1 MIARY
6 GRASDNRV
14 VDTQNRQFPSAS
26 STNRLGEAKL
36 NFEPATATLSCDP
49 AFFDLLVGSYARLV
63 GTPLVAPS
71 ADAAWLY
78 HDAPFAVL
86 AHDNAA
92 DPTFIYAN
100 RAAQTC
106 FEYSWDEFVTLP
118 SRLSAAA
125 PNRAARQELLDAVAR
140 HGFMS
145 GYRGERIAKSG
156 RRFWIEQGTVW
167 QLTDPGGVLH
177 GQAAT
182 FASCRYV

>member
-1 MIARY
+1 M
-6 GRASDNRV
+6 
-14 VDTQNRQFPSAS
+14 
-26 STNRLGEAKL
+26 
-36 NFEPATATLSCDP
+36 NFEPATVTLSYDP

-63 GTPLVAPS
+63 GAPLVAPS

-106 FEYSWDEFVTLP
+106 FEYSWNEFTTLP
-118 SRLSAAA
+118 SRLSAEA
-125 PNRAARQELLDAVAR
+125 PNWTARQELLNAVVR

-167 QLTDPGGVLH
+167 QLTDAAGVTH

>member
-1 MIARY
+1 
-6 GRASDNRV
+6 
-14 VDTQNRQFPSAS
+14 
-26 STNRLGEAKL
+26 L
-36 NFEPATATLSCDP
+36 NFEPAAAALSYDP

-63 GTPLVAPS
+63 GTPLVAAS
-71 ADAAWLY
+71 ADATWLY

-86 AHDNAA
+86 AHGNAV
-92 DPTFIYAN
+92 DPIFVYAN

-106 FEYSWDEFVTLP
+106 FEYSWDEFMTLP
-118 SRLSAAA
+118 SRLSAEA
-125 PNRAARQELLDAVAR
+125 PNRAERQALLDAVAL

-156 RRFWIEQGTVW
+156 RRFWIEQGTIW
-167 QLTDPGGVLH
+167 QLTDPDGITH

>member
-1 MIARY
+1 
-6 GRASDNRV
+6 
-14 VDTQNRQFPSAS
+14 
-26 STNRLGEAKL
+26 L
-36 NFEPATATLSCDP
+36 NFEPATATRSYDP
-49 AFFDLLVGSYARLV
+49 TFFDLLAGSYARLV
-63 GTPLVAPS
+63 GTKLVAPS

-78 HDAPFAVL
+78 HEAPFAVL
-86 AHDNAA
+86 AHNNAA

-106 FEYSWDEFVTLP
+106 FGYTWDEFMILP
-118 SRLSAAA
+118 SRLSAEA
-125 PNRAARQELLDAVAR
+125 PNRAARQELLDTVAR

-167 QLTDPGGVLH
+167 QLTDPAGVTH